1 MKDFIIIDINKDG
14 SGNIVLGE
22 YESQEVAEERARK
35 ISNERGVSCVV
46 CRKGTVHHPNI
57 TERVK
62 TYEDACK
69 IVNFPLGGFGKDTED
84 ESAYKALKVITKA
97 LNEGWTPNWDDKEEY
112 KHYPWFKIKR
122 DSSGA
127 AVGLEYSNTIYAVSY
142 TNANIGSTL
151 CFKTEALAEYAGR
164 QFIKL
169 WEDYLL

>member
-1 MKDFIIIDINKDG
+1 MR
-14 SGNIVLGE
+14 SL
-22 YESQEVAEERARK
+22 QEGK
-35 ISNERGVSCVV
+35 
-46 CRKGTVHHPNI
+46 VHHPNI

-62 TYEDACK
+62 TYEDACE